1 MTTVSEMEVEA
12 SAGPGAWN
20 DEFVHEKGRWSLPEG
35 MIRHEGDRLVVDTAR
50 PVREPPRKAK
60 APMLRLL
67 SANPD
72 YPPYTRLA
80 CDIHIVGKVLW
91 KVTRAKRAGAARRG
105 GGDRN
110 ADGRGERIPR
120 PSPPDRAAQHQAVL
134 RRVVVVGS
142 LIARAFEAERHVRRN
157 LPARAAVGKQEPR
170 MAPVAHPHQAA
181 ASPVSHCR
189 WA

>member
-20 DEFVHEKGRWSLPEG
+20 DEFGHEKGRWSLPEG

-60 APMLRLL
+60 APMIRLL

-105 GGDRN
+105 PQRRRQGGASR
-110 ADGRGERIPR
+110 APHHRIAPRSIRPCFGGSLSLAASLRVPSR
-120 PSPPDRAAQHQAVL
+120 PSVTSRATCQ
-134 RRVVVVGS
+134 R
-142 LIARAFEAERHVRRN
+142 
-157 LPARAAVGKQEPR
+157 
-170 MAPVAHPHQAA
+170 APVRQARPPPS
-181 ASPVSHCR
+181 ASESP
-189 WA
+189 A

>member
-91 KVTRAKRAGAARRG
+91 KVTRVKRAGAARRG

-110 ADGRGERIPR
+110 ADGSRKLAYGHGSTSSRGRR
-120 PSPPDRAAQHQAVL
+120 WVTRRAVAQRRSRAAA
-134 RRVVVVGS
+134 
-142 LIARAFEAERHVRRN
+142 
-157 LPARAAVGKQEPR
+157 
-170 MAPVAHPHQAA
+170 
-181 ASPVSHCR
+181 
-189 WA
+189 